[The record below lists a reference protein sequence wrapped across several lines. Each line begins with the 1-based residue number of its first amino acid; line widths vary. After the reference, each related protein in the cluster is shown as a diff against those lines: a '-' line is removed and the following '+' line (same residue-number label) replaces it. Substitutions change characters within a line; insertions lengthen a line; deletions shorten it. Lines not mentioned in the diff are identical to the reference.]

1 MKLPL
6 PSEILANCNKLLAFK
21 FFIPYFHRQIT
32 IDYKFFLKKLVAI
45 ILLGA
50 HLFML
55 GGYTLVFQYFIQRSD
70 VEIVKQMYDNK
81 ESSAKLI
88 ELKVPV
94 HMPTIQDWADYEH
107 VTGQIQLSDGY
118 YNYVGIKMTR
128 DTMSLLCLPNHV
140 KDKLVKANLIIAKDI
155 NDVPLS
161 KKGAA
166 PVMKKVIELYNE
178 PYQLLKNDKR
188 SFTEL
193 AKPVVYSSIQHPDH
207 PYIESPGKPPNT
219 SC

>member
-1 MKLPL
+1 MLT
-6 PSEILANCNKLLAFK
+6 NCNKFLAFDDSVL
-21 FFIPYFHRQIT
+21 YFHPVIN

-50 HLFML
+50 HLFTL
-55 GGYTLVFQYFIQRSD
+55 GGYEMVFRYFIQRSD
-70 VEIVKQMYDNK
+70 VEIVKRMYDNK
-81 ESSAKLI
+81 SGSAKLI

-94 HMPTIQDWADYEH
+94 HMPTIQDWPEYEH
-107 VTGQIQLSDGY
+107 VVGQIQLKDGY

-140 KDKLVKANLIIAKDI
+140 KDQLVKAHLIVAKDL

-161 KKGAA
+161 KKGAE
-166 PVMKKVIELYNE
+166 PLSKKTVELYNYT
-178 PYQLLKNDKR
+178 YQVIKCDYKPFAKLVRPIGN
-188 SFTEL
+188 TEIFNL
-193 AKPVVYSSIQHPDH
+193 AH
-207 PYIESPGKPPNT
+207 PYIESPGKPPNF